1 MTRIFIES
9 AKTREGRIYVDG
21 AALNHI
27 KNVLRMHPGEQ
38 LSASDGSG
46 SAYLCRLAAY
56 EKDCAVLEILTELRT
71 HELSSR
77 LVLFQGLPKGDKLE
91 LIIQKAVELG
101 ASCIVPVQMK
111 RCIVKWDEKK
121 AENRLKRYRAIAA
134 SAAEQSQRDIIP
146 EVTSCLSFSE
156 ALSMA
161 RELDHILVP
170 YEHAEGIEESRR
182 ILKSIRPGESAGVF
196 IGPEGGFEET
206 EVQEILQ
213 SGGHA
218 LTLGR
223 RILRTETAGLTALSL
238 LMFELEE

>member
-9 AKTREGRIYVDG
+9 AKTRDGRIYVDG
-21 AALNHI
+21 ATLNHI
-27 KNVLRMHPGEQ
+27 KNVLRMRPGEQ

-46 SAYLCRLAAY
+46 IAYLCTLVEY
-56 EKDCAVLEILTELRT
+56 EEDLAVLKIMEELRP
-71 HELSSR
+71 HELRSR

-101 ASCIVPVQMK
+101 ASCVVPVRMK

-121 AENRLKRYRAIAA
+121 AENRLKRYRAIAE
-134 SAAEQSQRDIIP
+134 SAAEQSQRDIVP
-146 EVTSCLSFSE
+146 EISPCLSFSE
-156 ALSMA
+156 AVAMA
-161 RELDHILVP
+161 KSLDHILVP
-170 YEHAEGIEESRR
+170 YERAEGIEESRR

-196 IGPEGGFEET
+196 IGPEGGFEEE
-206 EVQEILQ
+206 EVREILDA
-213 SGGHA
+213 GGFA
-218 LTLGR
+218 LTLGK